1 MQTKNPASE
10 TGAMPEPTRQTPT
23 AGTTRRRGRRIGM
36 AALISAAVILAA
48 LGAGYLWL
56 GATAQVL
63 EPGEADCTQAPVTLA
78 DSATEDVADGDV
90 DALCATLASLAE
102 AWADHDADA
111 YGAAFTE
118 DGTYTTFMGTHY
130 SGRTDIA
137 ESHRV
142 LFDGPL
148 NGTRLADS
156 FLSIRFVSADVAVVT
171 TRGDTYEGDPPEE
184 PAKVQT
190 YTMSRAEDGTWLVA
204 SFHNTK
210 RNPAMERLQF
220 LMEPDS
226 RPLAE
231 RD

>member
-1 MQTKNPASE
+1 MQWKLDTTEAGDMSE
-10 TGAMPEPTRQTPT
+10 STHQAQTDGAP
-23 AGTTRRRGRRIGM
+23 RRRGRRIGL
-36 AALISAAVILAA
+36 ALLIGAGAVVVA
-48 LGAGYLWL
+48 LGAGYAWL
-56 GATAQVL
+56 GATA
-63 EPGEADCTQAPVTLA
+63 ETHNHGEDDCTQAPVTIA
-78 DSATEDVADGDV
+78 DGASDAVADDDV
-90 DALCATLASLAE
+90 EQVCATLTSLSD

-111 YGAAFTE
+111 YGEAFTE

-130 SGRTDIA
+130 SGRTDIV

-156 FLSIRFVSADVAVVT
+156 FLSIRFISADVAVVT
-171 TRGDTYEGDPPEE
+171 TRGDTYDGDRPDEL
-184 PAKVQT
+184 AKVQT
-190 YTMSRAEDGTWLVA
+190 YTMSRTQDGEWLVA

-231 RD
+231 RG